1 MSNKLKVG
9 IFFGGPSRE
18 REISFRGGKTAFE
31 HIDKSLFEPIPIF
44 VDSLGN
50 FIEMESKYLY
60 EESIRDFYPSK
71 NLNNGYRVYIE
82 SLGNLNDTQLYKLIY
97 KIGKQIKTEKLAEKI
112 DFAFNVLH
120 GPYGEDGGIQ
130 GLLEWLRIPY
140 MGPGLL
146 GSAIGIE
153 KSFQNMLL
161 NVGTG
166 QKKKSVTISKK
177 QWVNADKSEL
187 FSEMISEI
195 GFPLVVKAPHQGS
208 SIGVA
213 IVKKRSLEEFT
224 KCMQQCYFELII
236 LKKDWS
242 KLTRRQKKNLI
253 DKMASLNEGIG
264 FPVQIKSETVFHPA
278 NLLRKLDDHFKEN
291 DQAILT
297 SSNGEDYVVIEEFIE
312 GTEFSM
318 GVIQDDDF
326 NTFAL
331 PPTEIYAEG
340 GNFDYKSKY
349 QTNTT
354 KKRIPIDTSLE
365 NLYKVEQNILT
376 GFKFTGMSVISRIDG
391 FITPK
396 NEIILHDPN
405 TVPGMSPTSLIFKQ
419 MVEVGINITQSITY
433 LIRQSI
439 IQRRKEGKGRA
450 ANINLLKK
458 LDNAM
463 VNSRESSKKSVA
475 ILFGENTEDYEQA
488 RSKYTKMA
496 ASEEYDPTCICAAKN
511 GKCYII
517 PISRM
522 FKADIME
529 FGQSIAQGPHPF
541 IAELTE
547 KVKHIRERYA
557 GDVNFNVLKIDREA
571 LSSTY
576 DKIYDVASEKFL
588 ET

>member
-50 FIEMESKYLY
+50 FIEMEAKYLY

-82 SLGNLNDTQLYKLIY
+82 SLGQLNDTQLYKLIY

-112 DFAFNVLH
+112 DFAFNVMH

-177 QWVNADKSEL
+177 QWVNSDKSEL

-195 GFPLVVKAPHQGS
+195 GFPFVVKAPHQGS

-242 KLTRRQKKNLI
+242 KLTRRQKKNVM

-264 FPVQIKSETVFHPA
+264 FPVQLMSETVFHPA
-278 NLLRKLDDHFKEN
+278 NLLRKLDEHFKEN
-291 DQAILT
+291 DQATLT

-312 GTEFSM
+312 GAEFSM

-365 NLYKVEQNILT
+365 NLYKVEQSILT
-376 GFKFTGMSVISRIDG
+376 GFRFTGMSVISRIDG

-433 LIRQSI
+433 LVRQSI

-450 ANINLLKK
+450 ANISLLKK

-463 VNSRESSKKSVA
+463 VNSRESSKKSIA
-475 ILFGENTEDYEQA
+475 ILFGENTEEYEQA
-488 RSKYTKMA
+488 RSKYNKMA

-522 FKADIME
+522 FKADITE
-529 FGQSIAQGPHPF
+529 FGQSIAQAPHPF

-557 GDVNFNVLKIDREA
+557 GDVNFNVVKIDREA

-576 DKIYDVASEKFL
+576 DKIYDVANEKFL